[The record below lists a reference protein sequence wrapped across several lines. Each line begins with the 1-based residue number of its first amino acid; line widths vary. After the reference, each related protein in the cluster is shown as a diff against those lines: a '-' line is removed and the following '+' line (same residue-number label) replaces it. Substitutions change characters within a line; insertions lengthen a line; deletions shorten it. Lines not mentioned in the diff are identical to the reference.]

1 MKKQILITTV
11 AIALASTTLS
21 ARWGHH
27 GHHGYHSRGHYNQST
42 NQTAQATLTQ
52 EQKENLTFMYQEEKL
67 ARDVYITLG
76 KLWNQRVFTN
86 IQRSEQRHMNSVK
99 YLLNRYNLPVPV
111 LSDDIGVFENEEL
124 QELYNQLIAKGK
136 SSLKDALEV
145 GVTIEEVDIADLE
158 AKTEG
163 APSDIQRVFKN
174 LLRGSYNHLRA
185 FNRSLGNL

>member
-1 MKKQILITTV
+1 
-11 AIALASTTLS
+11 
-21 ARWGHH
+21 
-27 GHHGYHSRGHYNQST
+27 
-42 NQTAQATLTQ
+42 
-52 EQKENLTFMYQEEKL
+52 MYQEEKL